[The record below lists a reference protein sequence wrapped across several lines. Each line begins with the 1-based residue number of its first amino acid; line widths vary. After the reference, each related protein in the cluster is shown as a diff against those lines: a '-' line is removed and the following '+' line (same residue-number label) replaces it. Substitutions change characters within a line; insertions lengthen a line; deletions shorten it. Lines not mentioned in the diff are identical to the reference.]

1 MGTARGTFGLSNGAT
16 AAAITPM
23 ASLGTQCVADSI
35 AASADSNDYI
45 IIPNGVAATAATA
58 ATAVGTAVVAQGYF
72 SAAANGV
79 ADATIC
85 SRVTPFKISVFT
97 DGAEAVKGTAA
108 LKMSKDN
115 EASAGVA
122 STPTGTMG
130 FSLGFSQIAC

>member
-1 MGTARGTFGLSNGAT
+1 MGD
-16 AAAITPM
+16 AAAAT
-23 ASLGTQCVADSI
+23 
-35 AASADSNDYI
+35 ADSNDYV

-58 ATAVGTAVVAQGYF
+58 VGTAAVVQGADKFCGRYF
-72 SAAANGV
+72 SAIASGV

-97 DGAEAVKGTAA
+97 DDAEAVMGAA
-108 LKMSKDN
+108 AIAMAKDN

-130 FSLGFSQIAC
+130 FSLGFAQIAC